1 MQIKLGNDQCHKSKM
16 LSKASYFVACW
27 LFFSGTADAA
37 GDKTFDI
44 RFSPMA
50 LFIQAVDVEANFKI
64 TDKMTLGPMLTRWD
78 FNDVFQSDSNQ
89 ISYDVLG
96 LRGYYHFNGAF
107 KSGAYLSPLFRV
119 LRLTLKDVSTQQ
131 ELSVNQFGITGGYLW
146 QGDTINFSLGIGI
159 SANSANKIEIKSS
172 TGNVSAT
179 GDASLFVNGA
189 LIDFA
194 LGFAF

>member
-1 MQIKLGNDQCHKSKM
+1 MYIKLRHNQYHNYKI
-16 LSKASYFVACW
+16 LSKVSYFVVCW
-27 LFFSGTADAA
+27 FFFSGTASAT

-50 LFIQAVDVEANFKI
+50 LFIQAIDVEANIKI
-64 TDKMTLGPMLTRWD
+64 SDKMTLGPMLTRWD
-78 FNDVFQSDSNQ
+78 FNDTFQSDNEQ

-96 LRGYYHFNGAF
+96 LRGYYYFNGAF

-119 LRLTLKDVSTQQ
+119 LRLTLKDFNAQE
-131 ELSVNQFGITGGYLW
+131 ELSVNQFGIIGGYLW
-146 QGDTINFSLGIGI
+146 QGDVFNFSMGIGI
-159 SANSANKIEIKSS
+159 SVNSADKIEIRTSAGS
-172 TGNVSAT
+172 VSAT
-179 GDASLFVNGA
+179 GDTSLFFNGV